1 MISTLLDWCPRY
13 SGTFIYGFLIL
24 AKLQNNLPE
33 IHYFVNNS
41 GRSFLHYGK
50 MSKTS
55 KIKELVNSLE
65 KNHNIF
71 QTTRFNHTM
80 IFFRLID

>member
-55 KIKELVNSLE
+55 KIKELVISDSLGQCPRYLGTF
-65 KNHNIF
+65 IY
-71 QTTRFNHTM
+71 TLLALDG
-80 IFFRLID
+80 I